1 MTLRLTVN
9 QTRWKD
15 HVQSVAR
22 EFTGLVPV
30 IKGNGYGLRRS
41 NLTPLAS
48 QIASEVAFGTVYE
61 VRDIPAGI
69 TPIVLTPTMSAP
81 PNTMHSSTVL
91 TVGRLEHVA
100 ALSHFGWTGNVVIK
114 LQSSM
119 LRYGTTQENLAALL
133 AEAKNAHLL
142 VVGFSIHPPLD
153 GEMQMHVNDIQ
164 KWLDNLDPALP
175 MYISHV
181 NASALRQLRKS
192 HPQWDFR
199 IRLGTELWLGDKSM
213 MQLSADVLDRHA
225 VESTQTVGYR
235 QQKVSG
241 MGEIVLVGAGTA
253 HGVTPLTMAVVHF
266 TFKTNESTCTKH
278 HICTPRCFSLQ
289 GADPC
294 HLLGNGSMFS
304 AHSHRYLPM
313 SCSGINKL
321 HQKFCLR

>member
-22 EFTGLVPV
+22 DFPGLVPV

-41 NLTPLAS
+41 NLIPLVS

-81 PNTMHSSTVL
+81 PNSMPASTVL
-91 TVGRLEHVA
+91 TIGRLEHIT

-153 GEMQMHVNDIQ
+153 GEMQMHVNDIE
-164 KWLDNLDPALP
+164 KWLDHLDPALP

-181 NASALRQLRKS
+181 NASAVRQLRKS

-199 IRLGTELWLGDKSM
+199 TRLGTELWLGDKSM
-213 MQLSADVLDRHA
+213 MKLSADVLDRHA
-225 VESTQTVGYR
+225 VESTQSVGYR

-253 HGVTPLTMAVVHF
+253 HGVTPLDNGRSPFHF
-266 TFKTNESTCTKH
+266 QNQRINLHEAPHMHTSMLFIARGRPVPSVGEWIDVQRPLTQV
-278 HICTPRCFSLQ
+278 L
-289 GADPC
+289 ADV
-294 HLLGNGSMFS
+294 LLWE
-304 AHSHRYLPM
+304 
-313 SCSGINKL
+313 K
-321 HQKFCLR
+321 